1 MLWMVKK
8 MIDFIILFLK
18 EIQIN
23 TWIIIGIL
31 LIGYL
36 FREGISNFFSK
47 KLLEKQQLHDQQR
60 DANQNK
66 FQEKLLQ
73 QTAELQKN
81 VLAAIEAQKSE
92 IQKELSDI
100 DYKRDYYKKIID
112 HRIDAYEKLSIYLDS
127 IWTQK
132 KSSALQPETVIY
144 SCFEN
149 EVELRRAHE
158 LLINYCPGAHWYS
171 DAVYDNYSNLSRY
184 LVNTIDMLNGTIEE
198 KTIQSQN
205 NCNVIKYQIA
215 DTLCKLKIAIAEDR
229 INFDKVEDFFD
240 NQRQQIENAK

>member
-132 KSSALQPETVIY
+132 KV
-144 SCFEN
+144 
-149 EVELRRAHE
+149 
-158 LLINYCPGAHWYS
+158 LLYNPKRSYIH
-171 DAVYDNYSNLSRY
+171 V
-184 LVNTIDMLNGTIEE
+184 
-198 KTIQSQN
+198 
-205 NCNVIKYQIA
+205 
-215 DTLCKLKIAIAEDR
+215 LKMR
-229 INFDKVEDFFD
+229 
-240 NQRQQIENAK
+240 